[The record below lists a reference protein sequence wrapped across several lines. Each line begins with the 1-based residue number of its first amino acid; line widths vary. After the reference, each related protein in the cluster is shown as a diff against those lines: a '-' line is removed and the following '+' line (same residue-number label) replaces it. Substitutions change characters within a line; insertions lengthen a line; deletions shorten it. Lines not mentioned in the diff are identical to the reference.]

1 MVSLDYTLQTSEER
15 KAYVEKILAEN
26 PNTE

>member
-15 KAYVEKILAEN
+15 KAYVEKILTADPKAE
-26 PNTE
+26 